1 MPSFDIVSEMN
12 TVELRNAVERMM
24 LLADGGRISLAELP
38 PEISAGV
45 VSPVPPGDE
54 LNLGRLEKITI
65 LRALRECGGRKKEA
79 AERLGIALRTLGAW
93 GVVATEA
100 QTLVWFA
107 ATIIG
112 VAILSGQFLRWQLLD
127 QTVALGVLAGIAW
140 LLARTGSAA

>member
-1 MPSFDIVSEMN
+1 MPAEPCASMTEGDTMDLLILLGATLACGAADALGFVHASRVWQEGRFD
-12 TVELRNAVERMM
+12 TRQALY
-24 LLADGGRISLAELP
+24 
-38 PEISAGV
+38 SAACFQFGV
-45 VSPVPPGDE
+45 
-54 LNLGRLEKITI
+54 
-65 LRALRECGGRKKEA
+65 AMYW
-79 AERLGIALRTLGAW
+79 IALRTLHAW

-127 QTVALGVLAGIAW
+127 QTVAVGVLAGIAW